1 MIIKKKNV
9 FFIALVVLM
18 VLPMML
24 MAGGNQE
31 VSAGNNGGL
40 PVLEQKDA
48 YVIGFS
54 AQQSDHPWTNALN
67 DSIKNEGTK
76 RGNKVIM
83 TDAQGSTAKQMADVE
98 SLIAQGVDVIVITP
112 REERPLAEVTLKAKE
127 AGIPVFIVDRN
138 VDQSVA
144 QAGVDYVAFIGSDF
158 VEEGRMAGRWL
169 VDQLG
174 GKGDIIELSGTTGSS
189 AADDRGTGFRETLE
203 GSEINI
209 VASQDGDFVR
219 DKGRRNMEAL
229 IQQYPDIDAVFAHN
243 DEMAL
248 GAITALQAAGVAP
261 GKDLIVVSVDGQR
274 EALEAII
281 DGTLGATAECNPRFG
296 KAVYD
301 AIEAYAAGESIAPM
315 MVNKDNFYDSSNAK
329 AELPNAF

>member
-1 MIIKKKNV
+1 MKKAHGIMV
-9 FFIALVVLM
+9 ALAASLI
-18 VLPMML
+18 LP
-24 MAGGNQE
+24 AGLAFAEGSKDAVATVN
-31 VSAGNNGGL
+31 GL
-40 PVLEQKDA
+40 PKMKQKSS

-67 DSIKNEGTK
+67 NSIKTEGAK
-76 RGNKVIM
+76 RGHKVIM

-98 SLIAQGVDVIVITP
+98 SLIAQGVDAIIITP
-112 REERPLAEVTLKAKE
+112 REERPLAEVTLKAKK

-144 QAGVDYVAFIGSDF
+144 KAGTDYVAFIGSDF
-158 VEEGRMAGRWL
+158 VEEGRMSGRWL
-169 VDQLG
+169 VKKLEG
-174 GKGDIIELSGTTGSS
+174 SGKVIELAGTTGSS
-189 AADDRGTGFRETLE
+189 AADDRGSGFREMIKGT
-203 GSEINI
+203 GITI

-229 IQQYPDIDAVFAHN
+229 IQQYPDADAVFAHN

-261 GKDLIVVSVDGQR
+261 GKDIIIVSVDGQK

-281 DGTLGATAECNPRFG
+281 AGTLGATAECNPRFG
-296 KAVYD
+296 KAVFD
-301 AIEAYAAGESIAPM
+301 AIEAYAEGKPVAPF
-315 MVNKDNFYDSSNAK
+315 MVNEDKFFDGSNA
-329 AELPNAF
+329 AVELPNAF